1 MYKPTD
7 EIFVRINRNGYIPII
22 GICGPIP
29 NPIKVK
35 TEVCLKLVNAGI
47 DVHQFDP
54 ATKQTV
60 KITRENVFDD
70 QKFAKK
76 KAAPVTAQAPV
87 VNPSAPINLTG
98 VTKKEEPV
106 VAPVPVV
113 EAAPVVEEVAP
124 AVEEAKVEEVVAEE
138 VEAPV
143 TEETAEDVVEV
154 EEVVAEEVVE
164 DDATEDAPANNN
176 NYNKFNKNNKRK

>member
-54 ATKQTV
+54 ETKQTV

-70 QKFAKK
+70 AKFAKK
-76 KAAPVTAQAPV
+76 KAASVQTQVPI
-87 VNPSAPINLTG
+87 VNPSAPINLAG
-98 VTKKEEPV
+98 VVKKEEPKV
-106 VAPVPVV
+106 EEAAP
-113 EAAPVVEEVAP
+113 APVVEEVAP
-124 AVEEAKVEEVVAEE
+124 VVEEPVVETTEVVAEE
-138 VEAPV
+138 EATTE
-143 TEETAEDVVEV
+143 TEEVKV
-154 EEVVAEEVVE
+154 EESEE
-164 DDATEDAPANNN
+164 APANTN
-176 NYNKFNKNNKRK
+176 NYNKYNKNNKRR

>member
-76 KAAPVTAQAPV
+76 KTAPVTAQAPI
-87 VNPSAPINLTG
+87 VNPSAPIALAG
-98 VTKKEEPV
+98 VEKKEEPV
-106 VAPVPVV
+106 VA
-113 EAAPVVEEVAP
+113 AAPVVETAPVVEDNIPAP
-124 AVEEAKVEEVVAEE
+124 AVEEVKVDDVVVDEVETPAVVEETADDEEVVDAET
-138 VEAPV
+138 V
-143 TEETAEDVVEV
+143 TEEA
-154 EEVVAEEVVE
+154 VAPLNIN
-164 DDATEDAPANNN
+164 T
-176 NYNKFNKNNKRK
+176 YNKHNKNNKRK